1 MKTRAHLLRIAG
13 VTLVLLCAGC
23 NDDRRLADQAKKA
36 ATAQQWHAWAAEML
50 ARSKT
55 NSTPLPRSQWPAF
68 IQQIKAPCTDWQL
81 VTGRNGSTSNISL
94 VSLGGFCSYGI
105 DVGDSTFI
113 EPPNPNEHR
122 TKVHPGVY
130 VVSN

>member
-1 MKTRAHLLRIAG
+1 MKAQPQILRIAG
-13 VTLVLLCAGC
+13 ATLVLLCAGC
-23 NDDRRLADQAKKA
+23 SDDGRLADQAKKA
-36 ATAQQWHAWAAEML
+36 ATAQQWSAWAAEVL

-55 NSTPLPRSQWPAF
+55 NSNPLPRSQWPAF
-68 IQQIKAPCTDWQL
+68 IQQIKAPCSDWQL
-81 VTGRNGSTSNISL
+81 ITGRNGSTSNISL

-105 DVGDSTFI
+105 DVGDSTFV

-130 VVSN
+130 VISN

>member
-1 MKTRAHLLRIAG
+1 MKTRAHLLRIAS
-13 VTLVLLCAGC
+13 VILLCAGC
-23 NDDRRLADQAKKA
+23 NDDRRLAGQAKGA
-36 ATAQQWHAWAAEML
+36 ATAQQWHAWAAGVL

-55 NSTPLPRSQWPAF
+55 NSNPFTALAVASFHP
-68 IQQIKAPCTDWQL
+68 TDQGALHRLAACYGTKRLNFEHFAGVLW
-81 VTGRNGSTSNISL
+81 R
-94 VSLGGFCSYGI
+94 FCSYSI
-105 DVGDSTFI
+105 DVGDSTFT